1 MGFCSFF
8 DAQLQGIPLDTSRCE
23 RRETRFS
30 KKFNIK
36 FWRQFAKVSFCVTS
50 RGRSC
55 FPSLA
60 KNRHD
65 IPQGSKARIHGGSAE
80 GQP

>member
-36 FWRQFAKVSFCVTS
+36 FWRQVAKVSFCVTS

-60 KNRHD
+60 KK
-65 IPQGSKARIHGGSAE
+65 QT
-80 GQP
+80 